1 MLLLSRPCRTR
12 RPHEWDAGKAV
23 TFIVTLAARRS
34 VTLAATAAGMSRK
47 SAYALRDRDPL
58 FAAAWSA
65 ALKARE
71 GDKAHKADTPPPASP
86 KGDRRTPAAA
96 PVRAANPSD
105 EARRFAELQRDLFF
119 ARLRQRVPK
128 PRPPHQVS
136 L

>member
-47 SAYALRDRDPL
+47 SAYALKDRDPL
-58 FAAAWSA
+58 FAAAWNA

-71 GDKAHKADTPPPASP
+71 GDKAHKADTPPPAIP
-86 KGDRRTPAAA
+86 EGDIRTPMG
-96 PVRAANPSD
+96 PSVSAANPTD

-119 ARLRQRVPK
+119 ARLRQRGAK
-128 PRPPHQVS
+128 PGASRQVS

>member
-1 MLLLSRPCRTR
+1 LNLLSRPR
-12 RPHEWDAGKAV
+12 RPHRSHEWDAGRAV

-47 SAYALRDRDPL
+47 SAYALKDRDPL
-58 FAAAWSA
+58 FAAAWNA

-71 GDKAHKADTPPPASP
+71 GDKAHKADTPPPATP
-86 KGDRRTPAAA
+86 EGDIRTPMG
-96 PVRAANPSD
+96 PSVSAANPTD

-119 ARLRQRVPK
+119 ARLRQQGAK
-128 PRPPHQVS
+128 PGGPRQVS

>member
-1 MLLLSRPCRTR
+1 MNLLSRPR
-12 RPHEWDAGKAV
+12 RPHRSHEWDAGKAV

-47 SAYALRDRDPL
+47 SAYALKDRNPL
-58 FAAAWSA
+58 FAAAWNA

-71 GDKAHKADTPPPASP
+71 GDKAHKADTPPPATP
-86 KGDRRTPAAA
+86 EGDIRTPAAA